1 MKYVRLRNLRT
12 GEEIIVMCLA
22 PVSHADV
29 SQSFTRQGY
38 ERISAGF
45 VKVDPFAPLGIQIL
59 GQSDSLGLKPQAD
72 DGELISML
80 YGATLNLVGRAPAAA
95 GCADIR
101 ETRWNRV

>member
-22 PVSHADV
+22 PVTHAQV
-29 SQSFTRQGY
+29 SDSFAQRGF
-38 ERISAGF
+38 ERVSAGF

-72 DGELISML
+72 DAELISML
-80 YGATLNLVGRAPAAA
+80 YGATLGLVGRAPAHGANQPGDDA
-95 GCADIR
+95 I
-101 ETRWNRV
+101 VS